1 MGFCEKIEVPRVI
14 CDEILY
20 IEDDEFNIPIG
31 EIRVPPGSVIDGTVT
46 VTVLECDP
54 RIDLQ
59 LNRIFADV
67 VFMIQKDLTIT
78 TPEPELIPLEFGF
91 RLERT
96 VEYRKCLPLELEAI
110 NPDFLVDLECHV
122 VFVTGTDVVTLT
134 PSTIDPVTGELLKD
148 ATFDEELTIQLK
160 LKLVQERQLIMGLCD
175 PRHGVNINITTANG
189 LGGRG

>member
-14 CDEILY
+14 CDEIFY

-54 RIDLQ
+54 RIDFG

-67 VFMIQKDLTIT
+67 VFMIQKELTIT
-78 TPEPELIPLEFGF
+78 TPELEVIPLEFGF

-96 VEYRKCLPLELEAI
+96 LEYRKCFPLELEAI
-110 NPDFLVDLECHV
+110 DPDFLVDLECYV

-175 PRHGVNINITTANG
+175 PRHGANINITTENG
-189 LGGRG
+189 PAGRG

>member
-1 MGFCEKIEVPRVI
+1 MGFCEKIKVPRVI
-14 CDEILY
+14 CDEIFY
-20 IEDDEFNIPIG
+20 IEDDEFNVPVG

-54 RIDLQ
+54 RIDFQ

-78 TPEPELIPLEFGF
+78 TPELELIPLEFGF

-96 VEYRKCLPLELEAI
+96 VEYRKCFPRELEAI
-110 NPDFLVDLECHV
+110 DPDFLVDLECYV
-122 VFVTGTDVVTLT
+122 VFVAGTDVVTLT

-160 LKLVQERQLIMGLCD
+160 LKLVQERQLIMALCD
-175 PRHGVNINITTANG
+175 PRHGVNINITTENG
-189 LGGRG
+189 LAVD

>member
-14 CDEILY
+14 CDEIFY
-20 IEDDEFNIPIG
+20 IEDDELNIPIG

-54 RIDLQ
+54 RIDFQ

-78 TPEPELIPLEFGF
+78 TPELELIPLEFGF

-96 VEYRKCLPLELEAI
+96 VEYRKCFPLELEAI
-110 NPDFLVDLECHV
+110 DPDFLVDLECYV

-175 PRHGVNINITTANG
+175 PRHGANINITTENG
-189 LGGRG
+189 PAGRG

>member
-14 CDEILY
+14 CDEIFY

-46 VTVLECDP
+46 VTILECDP

-78 TPEPELIPLEFGF
+78 TPELELIPLEFGF

-110 NPDFLVDLECHV
+110 DPDFLVDLECYV

-160 LKLVQERQLIMGLCD
+160 LKLVQERQLIMALCD
-175 PRHGVNINITTANG
+175 PRHGVNINITTENG
-189 LGGRG
+189 LAVD

>member
-14 CDEILY
+14 CDEIFY

-46 VTVLECDP
+46 ATVLECDL

-67 VFMIQKDLTIT
+67 VFMIQKELTIT
-78 TPEPELIPLEFGF
+78 TPELELIPLEFGF

-96 VEYRKCLPLELEAI
+96 VEYRKCFPRELEAI
-110 NPDFLVDLECHV
+110 DPDFLVDLECYV
-122 VFVTGTDVVTLT
+122 VFVAGTDVVTLT

-148 ATFDEELTIQLK
+148 ATFDEELTLQLK
-160 LKLVQERQLIMGLCD
+160 LKLVQERQLIMAFCD
-175 PRHGVNINITTANG
+175 PRHGVNINITTENG
-189 LGGRG
+189 LAVD